1 MLVLSRKCG
10 EAIIINGNIK
20 VQVIRSSDGRVSL
33 GIEAPDDVPIR
44 RDELQPLE
52 TRHHANRDQR
62 PQTRRRR
69 VAG

>member
-1 MLVLSRKCG
+1 MGRLVLTRTNDQGIWVGDSHVKVSI
-10 EAIIINGNIK
+10 EGN
-20 VQVIRSSDGRVSL
+20 RVRL
-33 GIEAPDDVPIR
+33 VIEAPDDVPIR